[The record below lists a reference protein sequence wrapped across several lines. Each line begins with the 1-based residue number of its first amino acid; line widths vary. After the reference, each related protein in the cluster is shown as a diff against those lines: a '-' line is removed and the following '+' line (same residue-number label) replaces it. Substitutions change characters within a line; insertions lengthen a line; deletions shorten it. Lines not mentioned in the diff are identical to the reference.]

1 MTQQVKR
8 KRRSVSGI
16 IIFDKPLG
24 FSSNGALQKVRWLLN
39 SDKGGHTGSLD
50 PLATGVLPLCF
61 GEATKFSRYLLDADK
76 EYEAV
81 MQLGVTTDT
90 GDAEGEVLETKAVN
104 VSAADIEA
112 VLPQFRGEI
121 EQIPPMYSAL
131 KKDGQPLYKLA
142 RQGITV
148 ERPPRTVTIDRLEL
162 LSCADGQARIVVAC
176 SKGTYIRTLVE
187 DIGAALGCGAHVAQL
202 RRTKAGPFDL
212 THAVTLDELERLH
225 EEGGAEALDV
235 CMIAIDSGLQDWP
248 IVYLTEHSSFFW
260 LNGQPVRAQQAPLDG
275 MVRVYNHND
284 EFIGVGEIDDD
295 GMVAPRRLIRSQ

>member
-1 MTQQVKR
+1 MVQQVKR

-16 IIFDKPLG
+16 IIFDKPYG

-39 SDKGGHTGSLD
+39 ADKGGHTGSLD

-76 EYEAV
+76 VYEAT
-81 MQLGVTTDT
+81 MQLGVTTNT
-90 GDAEGEVLETKAVN
+90 ADAEGEVLETKEVN

-112 VLPQFRGEI
+112 VLPQFRGVI

-142 RQGITV
+142 RAGLTV
-148 ERPPRTVTIDRLEL
+148 DRPARTVTISELEL
-162 LSCADGQARIVVAC
+162 LSFEGTQARIRVAC
-176 SKGTYIRTLVE
+176 SKGTYIRSLVE
-187 DIGAALGCGAHVAQL
+187 DIGAVLGCGAHVALL
-202 RRTKAGPFDL
+202 RRTEAGPFDL
-212 THAVTLDELERLH
+212 THAVTLAELERAH
-225 EEGGAEALDV
+225 EEGGAEALDAF
-235 CMIAIDSGLQDWP
+235 MIAVDSGLQDWP
-248 IVYLTEHSSFFW
+248 IVRLTEHSSFFW
-260 LNGQPVRAQQAPLDG
+260 LNGQPVRAQNTPLDG
-275 MVRVYNHND
+275 LTRVYNHND

>member
-1 MTQQVKR
+1 MVQQVKR

-16 IIFDKPLG
+16 IIFDKPYG

-90 GDAEGEVLETKAVN
+90 GDAEGAVLERQAVH
-104 VSAADIEA
+104 VTVEDIDA
-112 VLPQFRGEI
+112 VLPQFRGVI
-121 EQIPPMYSAL
+121 QQVPPMYSAL

-142 RQGITV
+142 RAGITV
-148 ERPPRTVTIDRLEL
+148 DRPARTVTINHLEL
-162 LSCADGQARIVVAC
+162 LSLGGDQARILVRC
-176 SKGTYIRTLVE
+176 TKGTYIRTLVE

-202 RRTKAGPFDL
+202 RRTEAGPFDL
-212 THAVTLDELERLH
+212 THAVTLEELERLH
-225 EEGGAEALDV
+225 EEGGAEALDA
-235 CMIAIDSGLQDWP
+235 CMIPMDSGLQDWP

-260 LNGQPVRAQQAPLDG
+260 LNGQPVRAQQAPLEG

-284 EFIGVGEIDDD
+284 EFIGVGEMDDD

>member
-1 MTQQVKR
+1 MVQQVKR

-16 IIFDKPLG
+16 IIFDKPYG

-39 SDKGGHTGSLD
+39 ADKGGHTGSLD

-76 EYEAV
+76 VYEAT
-81 MQLGVTTDT
+81 MQLGVTTNT
-90 GDAEGEVLETKAVN
+90 ADAEGEVLETKEVN

-112 VLPQFRGEI
+112 VLPQFRGVI

-142 RQGITV
+142 RAGLTV
-148 ERPPRTVTIDRLEL
+148 DRPARTVTISELEL
-162 LSCADGQARIVVAC
+162 LSFEGTQARIRVAC
-176 SKGTYIRTLVE
+176 SKGTYIRSLVE
-187 DIGAALGCGAHVAQL
+187 DIGAVLGCGAHVAQL
-202 RRTKAGPFDL
+202 RRAEAGPFDL
-212 THAVTLDELERLH
+212 THAVTLEELERAH
-225 EEGGAEALDV
+225 EEGGAEALDAF
-235 CMIAIDSGLQDWP
+235 MIAVDSGLQDWP
-248 IVYLTEHSSFFW
+248 IVRLTEHSSFFW
-260 LNGQPVRAQQAPLDG
+260 LNGQPVRAQNTPLDG
-275 MVRVYNHND
+275 LTRVYNHND

>member
-1 MTQQVKR
+1 MVQQVKR

-16 IIFDKPLG
+16 IIFDKPYG

-76 EYEAV
+76 VYEAT
-81 MQLGVTTDT
+81 MQLGVTTNT
-90 GDAEGEVLETKAVN
+90 ADAEGEVLETKPVH

-121 EQIPPMYSAL
+121 EQVPPMYSAL

-142 RQGITV
+142 RAGITV
-148 ERPPRTVTIDRLEL
+148 ERPARKVTISRLEL
-162 LSCADGQARIVVAC
+162 LSCEAEQARILVAC
-176 SKGTYIRTLVE
+176 SKGTYIRSLVE

-202 RRTKAGPFDL
+202 RRIEAGPFDL
-212 THAVTLDELERLH
+212 THAVTLEELERAH
-225 EEGGAEALDV
+225 EEGGAEALDAF
-235 CMIAIDSGLQDWP
+235 MIPVDSGLQHWP
-248 IVYLTEHSSFFW
+248 VVHLTEHSSFFW
-260 LNGQPVRAQQAPLDG
+260 LNGQPVRAQQAPLEG
-275 MVRVYNHND
+275 MVRVYNHNN

-295 GMVAPRRLIRSQ
+295 AMVAPKRLIRSQ

>member
-1 MTQQVKR
+1 MVQQVKR

-16 IIFDKPLG
+16 IIFDKPYG

-39 SDKGGHTGSLD
+39 ADKGGHTGSLD

-76 EYEAV
+76 VYEAT
-81 MQLGVTTDT
+81 MQLGVTTNT
-90 GDAEGEVLETKAVN
+90 ADAEGEVLETKEVN

-112 VLPQFRGEI
+112 VLPQFRGVI

-142 RQGITV
+142 RAGLTV
-148 ERPPRTVTIDRLEL
+148 DRPARTVTISELEL
-162 LSCADGQARIVVAC
+162 LSFEGTQARIRVAC
-176 SKGTYIRTLVE
+176 SKGTYIRSLVE
-187 DIGAALGCGAHVAQL
+187 DIGAVLGCGAHVAQL
-202 RRTKAGPFDL
+202 RRTEAGLFDL
-212 THAVTLDELERLH
+212 THAVTLAELERAH
-225 EEGGAEALDV
+225 EEGGAEALDAF
-235 CMIAIDSGLQDWP
+235 MIAVDSGLQDWP
-248 IVYLTEHSSFFW
+248 IVRLTEHSSFFW
-260 LNGQPVRAQQAPLDG
+260 LNGQPVRAQNTPLDG
-275 MVRVYNHND
+275 LTRVYNHND

>member
-16 IIFDKPLG
+16 IIFDKPYG

-39 SDKGGHTGSLD
+39 ADKGGHTGSLD

-76 EYEAV
+76 EYQAV

-90 GDAEGEVLETKAVN
+90 ADAEGEVLETKDVN

-112 VLPQFRGEI
+112 VLTQFRGEI
-121 EQIPPMYSAL
+121 QQIPPMHSAL

-148 ERPPRTVTIDRLEL
+148 ERAARTVTIKHLEL
-162 LSCADGQARIVVAC
+162 LSYADGQARILVDC

-187 DIGAALGCGAHVAQL
+187 DIGAALGCGAHVAEL

-212 THAVTLDELERLH
+212 THAVTLEELEALH
-225 EEGGAEALDV
+225 AEGGAQELDT
-235 CMIAIDSGLQDWP
+235 CMIPMDSGLQHWP

-260 LNGQPVRAQQAPLDG
+260 LNGQAVRAQQVPLDG
-275 MVRVYNHND
+275 MVRVYNQND

>member
-1 MTQQVKR
+1 MVQQVKR

-16 IIFDKPLG
+16 IIFDKPYG

-76 EYEAV
+76 VYEAI
-81 MQLGVTTDT
+81 MQLGVTTNT
-90 GDAEGEVLETKAVN
+90 GDAEGEVLETKEVN
-104 VSAADIEA
+104 VTAADIEA

-121 EQIPPMYSAL
+121 QQVPPMYSAL

-142 RQGITV
+142 RAGITV
-148 ERPPRTVTIDRLEL
+148 ERPARTVTINKLEL
-162 LSCADGQARIVVAC
+162 LSHDGDQVRILVAC
-176 SKGTYIRTLVE
+176 TKGTYIRTLVE
-187 DIGAALGCGAHVAQL
+187 DIGAVLGCGAHVAQL
-202 RRTKAGPFDL
+202 RRVEAGPFDL
-212 THAVTLDELERLH
+212 THAVTLEELERVH
-225 EEGGAEALDV
+225 EEGGAEALDAY
-235 CMIAIDSGLQDWP
+235 MIAMDSGLHHWP

-260 LNGQPVRAQQAPLDG
+260 LNGQPVRAQKAPLEG

-284 EFIGVGEIDDD
+284 EFIGVGEMDDD
-295 GMVAPRRLIRSQ
+295 GMVAPKRLIRSQ

>member
-1 MTQQVKR
+1 MVQQVKR

-16 IIFDKPLG
+16 IIFDKPYG

-39 SDKGGHTGSLD
+39 ADKGGHTGSLD

-76 EYEAV
+76 EYEAL

-90 GDAEGEVLETKAVN
+90 GDAEGAVLETQPVH
-104 VSAADIEA
+104 VSVEDIEA
-112 VLPQFRGEI
+112 VLPQFRGVI
-121 EQIPPMYSAL
+121 QQVPPMYSAL

-142 RQGITV
+142 RAGITV
-148 ERPPRTVTIDRLEL
+148 ERPARTVTINHLEL
-162 LSCADGQARIVVAC
+162 LALEGDQARILVSC
-176 SKGTYIRTLVE
+176 TKGTYIRTLVE

-202 RRTKAGPFDL
+202 RRTEAGPFDL
-212 THAVTLDELERLH
+212 THAVTLEELERLH
-225 EEGGAEALDV
+225 EEGGAEALDA
-235 CMIAIDSGLQDWP
+235 CMIPMDSGLQDWP

-260 LNGQPVRAQQAPLDG
+260 LNGQPVRAQQAPLEG

-295 GMVAPRRLIRSQ
+295 AMVAPRRLIRSQ